1 MYVAMGH
8 LACYV
13 VIIWTTCSLEIYFAI
28 TLCVSI
34 HLAIE
39 LRIMSTLTR
48 IGTRDRFIDLWVI
61 V

>member
-13 VIIWTTCSLEIYFAI
+13 VIWTTCSLEIYFAI

-39 LRIMSTLTR
+39 LHIMSTLTH
-48 IGTRDRFIDLWVI
+48 ISTRDRFIDLSVI